1 MPPLVARLS
10 PLLDGVALR
19 TLSADR
25 AGAHSRAVPA
35 AQTRGGAESKHPL
48 SESERQSP
56 AVRARTHWVA
66 RYTRRFP
73 LLTAAGDPGG
83 TEVLAGGAPLGNAS

>member
-1 MPPLVARLS
+1 MSPVSTRLS

-25 AGAHSRAVPA
+25 AGAHSRAEPA
-35 AQTRGGAESKHPL
+35 ALTRSGAESKHPL
-48 SESERQSP
+48 SESEKRSP

-73 LLTAAGDPGG
+73 PKIAAGDSGG